1 MEKCEQ
7 ISECAP
13 CKEAHITIEEKIK
26 ESRRTSYFSIISSA
40 ILATIKWITGIVGN
54 SYAVIADAIESTADI
69 FSSVIV
75 LFANKYAVKPPDENH
90 PYGHG
95 KVEAVATFIVVGF
108 LVASAILIAVQS
120 VQNILEPT
128 EEPKLFTLIIVG
140 AVIIWK
146 EISYQIVVRK
156 AKRIG
161 STSLVADAWHHRSDA
176 ITSVAA
182 FIGISL
188 SIFFGYHEADSWAAL
203 FASGFILYNSYL
215 IAKPAL
221 GEIMDKDI
229 YKELREEVKEEAL
242 KTEGVGGVEKCIIRK
257 SGMFYLVDIHIE
269 VNPYETVKQSHE
281 TAHLVKLNLIKHFPE
296 ILNVLTHIEPYYNNE
311 KK

>member
-1 MEKCEQ
+1 MAKREQIEDCEKCREGSNV
-7 ISECAP
+7 ID
-13 CKEAHITIEEKIK
+13 EKIK
-26 ESRRTSYFSIISSA
+26 ESKRTSMFSIISST

-69 FSSVIV
+69 FSSIIV

-95 KVEAVATFIVVGF
+95 KVEAVATFVVVGF
-108 LVASAILIAVQS
+108 LIASAIMIAIQS
-120 VQNILEPT
+120 IQNILHPS
-128 EEPKLFTLIIVG
+128 EEPKAFTLIIVG

-146 EISYQIVVRK
+146 EISYQIVIKK
-156 AKRIG
+156 AKKIG

-188 SIFFGYHEADSWAAL
+188 SLFLGYHEADAWAAL

-221 GEIMDKDI
+221 NEIMDKDI
-229 YKELREEVKEEAL
+229 YKDERAQFKEEAL
-242 KTEGVGGVEKCIIRK
+242 QCEGVKGIEKCIIRK
-257 SGMFYLVDIHIE
+257 SGMFFIVDIHVEVDPYESVEDGHKTAHSVKWSLIKKFPEVLE
-269 VNPYETVKQSHE
+269 VN
-281 TAHLVKLNLIKHFPE
+281 
-296 ILNVLTHIEPYYNNE
+296 THIEPYYD
-311 KK
+311 